1 MNPTRMKTRLAKG
14 GCRTFLAVVAI
25 AFMPAAILP
34 AVAQDEEAPRWFGDT
49 YDNTTVLA
57 YGVPDSDYVM
67 VSFSCAAGRPL
78 VDVYVQ
84 DEESSAEEG
93 STVSVRLSAGGER
106 VEFSQQAMPNL
117 DSGGA
122 DVEGQ
127 LPLDETLRRLLG
139 AAGTLEIVVDG
150 HVQRYDMDGAAGPAA
165 AMIATCDAPKPAD
178 DLDVTVKNEA
188 GRPLHSFAW
197 SQAGVDSFDSDA
209 FGYEPLE
216 PGASRTFT
224 IPHGRDICTFDLS
237 VTFAEEDDEACCSPG
252 EPAGTQDL
260 CQNSVFVVHD

>member
-14 GCRTFLAVVAI
+14 GCRAFLAVVAI
-25 AFMPAAILP
+25 AFVPTAILP
-34 AVAQDEEAPRWFGDT
+34 AVAQDGEA
-49 YDNTTVLA
+49 
-57 YGVPDSDYVM
+57 
-67 VSFSCAAGRPL
+67 
-78 VDVYVQ
+78 
-84 DEESSAEEG
+84 
-93 STVSVRLSAGGER
+93 
-106 VEFSQQAMPNL
+106 
-117 DSGGA
+117 
-122 DVEGQ
+122 
-127 LPLDETLRRLLG
+127 
-139 AAGTLEIVVDG
+139 
-150 HVQRYDMDGAAGPAA
+150 
-165 AMIATCDAPKPAD
+165 AD

-237 VTFAEEDDEACCSPG
+237 VTFAEDDDEECCSQG

-260 CQNSVFVVHD
+260 CRNSIFVVHD